1 MNTVADCLQR
11 HYRVVVF
18 AVYLAVVIVTMA
30 FHEPWFDEA
39 QSWLIAR
46 DCPYRDLLLVR
57 PHYEGHPP
65 LWWLLLSIP
74 AKLGVPY
81 EWGLKGV
88 ELVCS
93 ALMCGLLVFRAPLP
107 RLAVALLP
115 FTYFLCY
122 QYGVTSRPYA
132 LMCCALFVIAACWKS
147 RDEHPW
153 RLTAAFVLLCCTSSY
168 GIALACAFAL
178 VWMVRAIRGATGRP
192 AVRDGLFGNPARFA
206 AWMVLLA
213 VGLVLTACVL
223 PRSDTFGA
231 VQDPGGNP
239 PIAQFAL
246 FWTVLPAESMFT
258 AFAGDVSL
266 HGLHM
271 GVLAIALCVALSLAI
286 WSVLARVALRRK
298 NLDLLLVTYVL
309 LSLCATKYFSMHHIG
324 IIFALFVVQLWINVQ
339 DKALGIADIPAAVRH
354 IRVRC
359 APPVPRTP
367 SASRTSPVSQSSWR
381 CCQVWCG
388 PPPRSHATF
397 ATTIQPVARWPRSC
411 ATTTSNT
418 TVGCRSGGI
427 FPTRPGPTAR
437 TRIAWKTR
445 TATAGRRSRQIRT
458 SRAICWT
465 ARMRAARSCRTR
477 CRRGRR

>member
-286 WSVLARVALRRK
+286 WSVLAR
-298 NLDLLLVTYVL
+298 
-309 LSLCATKYFSMHHIG
+309 S
-324 IIFALFVVQLWINVQ
+324 
-339 DKALGIADIPAAVRH
+339 
-354 IRVRC
+354 RC
-359 APPVPRTP
+359 A
-367 SASRTSPVSQSSWR
+367 ARTSI
-381 CCQVWCG
+381 CCW
-388 PPPRSHATF
+388 
-397 ATTIQPVARWPRSC
+397 
-411 ATTTSNT
+411 
-418 TVGCRSGGI
+418 
-427 FPTRPGPTAR
+427 
-437 TRIAWKTR
+437 
-445 TATAGRRSRQIRT
+445 SRMF
-458 SRAICWT
+458 C
-465 ARMRAARSCRTR
+465 
-477 CRRGRR
+477 